1 MMRISRTF
9 LLVLLAAV
17 MIFCIQSV
25 ALAAEK
31 PYILEVYE
39 FPYKTGEGAS
49 NRYGLAIHNFTEKN
63 AIKNLKSSDPSVVK
77 AAWTK
82 DYENFLYFFCLKP
95 GTSTISGVFY
105 ENSKKVSKFKIKVT
119 VYQYEAP
126 VKTFKLGSKNYA
138 SKFKDNDH
146 VYLKIKKTETFKVSI
161 KPNKGWK
168 LEDIEFYDGEK
179 RTSIKNNSKV
189 TCKNSK
195 SYVNASFRNEKTGRS
210 ETIYLYITKDE

>member
-31 PYILEVYE
+31 PSLPETFDFAYL
-39 FPYKTGEGAS
+39 TREGAS
-49 NRYGLAIHNFTEKN
+49 NRYGLAVHNFTEKN

-77 AAWTK
+77 AAWMK
-82 DYENFLYFFCLKP
+82 EYKNFLFFTCLKP
-95 GTSTISGVFY
+95 GTATISGVFY
-105 ENSKKVSKFKIKVT
+105 ENSKKVGKFKIKVT
-119 VYQYEAP
+119 VYQYETP

-146 VYLKIKKTETFKVSI
+146 VYLTIKKTETFKVSI
-161 KPNKGWK
+161 KPIKGWE
-168 LEDIEFYDGEK
+168 LESIEFYDGEK
-179 RTSIKNNSKV
+179 RMNIKNNSKV
-189 TCKNSK
+189 TCKNGK
-195 SYVNASFRNEKTGRS
+195 CYVNARFRNEKTGRS
-210 ETIYLYITKDE
+210 EVTYIHISKDE